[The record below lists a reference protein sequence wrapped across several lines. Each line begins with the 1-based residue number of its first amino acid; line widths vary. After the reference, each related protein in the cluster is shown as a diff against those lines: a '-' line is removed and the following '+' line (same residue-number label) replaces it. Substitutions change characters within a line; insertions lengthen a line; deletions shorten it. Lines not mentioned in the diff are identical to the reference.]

1 MGQNNGRKAAELE
14 ASIREMMKA
23 GHRFL
28 RLHRN
33 DAVSGGICNP
43 LLIKRLTQL
52 EKQFLQR
59 KRKSDLSEEQLRVF
73 GHQLAKIVSEA
84 CKSLIS
90 YLKNYLG
97 RLNNN
102 DNWSYSQIAANGSGA

>member
-1 MGQNNGRKAAELE
+1 MALNSGWKAVELE

-23 GHRFL
+23 AHRFL
-28 RLHRN
+28 RLRRN

-52 EKQFLQR
+52 EKQFLQK
-59 KRKSDLSEEQLRVF
+59 KRKNDLSEEQLRVF
-73 GHQLAKIVSEA
+73 GHQLVKIVSEV

-97 RLNNN
+97 RLNTN
-102 DNWSYSQIAANGSGA
+102 DNRSYSQIATNGSGA